1 MTLKIGGIV
10 PIVRVMRDTI
20 IQRPVSTFVRY
31 HSKRS
36 RSFKK
41 KANHKPGQVIRSKLG
56 KTLEAPKTQPKL
68 FSFGNFSGLDQPEN
82 KLKEM
87 SSNAIKNI
95 TSFESLR
102 IFPTVRSAMLEEIK
116 YGYNLKSTYI
126 KSKEELEIKPS
137 PVQIAAIRKINQ
149 PRLRN
154 VNAEKKLADKKA
166 SGQEILEDLQKSNE
180 MNRLK
185 IFTIAAETGSGKTWA
200 YLAPLLSKLKEED
213 MRVFN
218 MSEQSYADAKKTS
231 IIRSVILLPTH
242 ELVEQVYDS
251 LKRASKASIDL
262 EASVN
267 KKILQDPQYARYLS
281 LPENQTSL
289 NLNVVKWGSGD
300 SHQKLFDAGRKR
312 IDVLVTTPAK
322 IQGLAKLNNV
332 SRPFRLFNFV
342 EYCVVDEAD
351 TLMDKS
357 WIVDTTS
364 VIRRL
369 SKCKDLIF
377 CSATIPKEFK
387 KTLGKMFPD
396 EFSIINIVTPSLHK
410 IPKQINLKVI
420 DAQLSPYNGSKTRCL
435 AQALYAIHNDGTE
448 QGYVK
453 RILVFVNEK
462 RDVQPLA
469 DTLIEKFGHR
479 EEDIIGITGADN
491 ADDRLAK
498 IEPFLKP
505 AELLEE
511 DLDGSKVKVLIT
523 TDLLA
528 RGLNFNGI
536 KNVILMDL
544 PNTSVD
550 LVHRVGRT
558 GRMRQSGRVFVIIDK
573 KTGKSWIKGLPKVIK
588 KGIPL
593 G

>member
-1 MTLKIGGIV
+1 MTLKIGGII
-10 PIVRVMRDTI
+10 PIVRVMRDPM
-20 IQRPVSTFVRY
+20 IQLPVITFVRY

-41 KANHKPGQVIRSKLG
+41 KTNHKPGQVIRTKLG

-87 SSNAIKNI
+87 SSNVIKNI
-95 TSFESLR
+95 TSFDSLR
-102 IFPTVRSAMLEEIK
+102 IFPTVRAAMVEEIK
-116 YGYNLKSTYI
+116 HGYNLKSTYI
-126 KSKEELEIKPS
+126 KNKEELGIKPS
-137 PVQIAAIRKINQ
+137 PVQIAAIKKINQ

-154 VNAEKKLADKKA
+154 VNADKHGTEKKTSSNQIFD
-166 SGQEILEDLQKSNE
+166 DLKKSNE

-185 IFTIAAETGSGKTWA
+185 VFTIAAETGSGKTWA

-213 MRVFN
+213 LRVFN
-218 MSEQSYADAKKTS
+218 MSEQSYYESKKTS
-231 IIRSVILLPTH
+231 LIRSVILLPTH
-242 ELVEQVYDS
+242 ELVEQVYES
-251 LKRASKASIDL
+251 LLRASRASIDL
-262 EASVN
+262 KTSVD
-267 KKILQDPQYARYLS
+267 KKILEDAEYARYLS
-281 LPENQTSL
+281 LPENLSSL

-300 SHQKLFDAGRKR
+300 SHQKLFDAGRRR
-312 IDVLVTTPAK
+312 IDVLVTTPSK

-332 SRPFRLFNFV
+332 SRPFKLFNYV

-364 VIRRL
+364 VIRKL
-369 SKCKDLIF
+369 PKCKDLIF

-387 KTLGKMFPD
+387 KTLSKMFPD

-420 DAQLSPYNGSKTRCL
+420 DAQLAPYNGSKTRCL

-479 EEDIIGITGADN
+479 EDDVICITGADN
-491 ADDRLAK
+491 ADERLAK

-505 AELLEE
+505 ADLLEE
-511 DLDGSKVKVLIT
+511 DIDGSKIKVLVT

-528 RGLNFNGI
+528 RGLNFIGI

-573 KTGKSWIKGLPKVIK
+573 RTGKSWIKGLPKVIK

>member
-1 MTLKIGGIV
+1 MTLTVGGIF
-10 PIVRVMRDTI
+10 PIANVMRVSMFH
-20 IQRPVSTFVRY
+20 RPAIAFVRH

-41 KANHKPGQVIRSKLG
+41 KMNHKPGQVIRTKAG
-56 KTLEAPKTQPKL
+56 KQLEAPKVQPKL
-68 FSFGNFSGLDQPEN
+68 FSFGNFSGLDQPEG

-95 TSFESLR
+95 TSFDSLR
-102 IFPTVRSAMLEEIK
+102 IFPTVRAAMLEEIK
-116 YGYNLKSTYI
+116 QGYNLKSTYV
-126 KSKEELEIKPS
+126 KNKEELEIKPS

-154 VNAEKKLADKKA
+154 VNADKKA
-166 SGQEILEDLQKSNE
+166 AERKTPGNQILDELKKSNE

-185 IFTIAAETGSGKTWA
+185 VFTIAAETGSGKTWA

-213 MRVFN
+213 LRLFN
-218 MSEQSYADAKKTS
+218 MNEQSYSESKKSST
-231 IIRSVILLPTH
+231 IRSVILLPTH

-251 LKRASKASIDL
+251 IWRASRAHIDL
-262 EASVN
+262 ERSVD
-267 KKILQDPQYARYLS
+267 KKLLQDPLYSLYLS
-281 LPENQTSL
+281 IPEHLTSL

-300 SHQKLFDAGRKR
+300 SHQKLFDASRKR
-312 IDVLVTTPAK
+312 IDVLITTPAK
-322 IQGLAKLNNV
+322 IQGLAKLNNIN
-332 SRPFRLFNFV
+332 RPFKLFNFV

-364 VIRRL
+364 VIRKFSR
-369 SKCKDLIF
+369 CKDLIF

-387 KTLGKMFPD
+387 KTLSKMFPD

-469 DTLIEKFGHR
+469 DTLIEKYGHR
-479 EEDIIGITGADN
+479 EDDVVCITGSDSADE
-491 ADDRLAK
+491 RIAK

-505 AELLEE
+505 AELLED
-511 DLDGSKVKVLIT
+511 DLEGSKIKVLVT

-528 RGLNFNGI
+528 RGLNFVGI

-573 KTGKSWIKGLPKVIK
+573 RTGKSWIKGLPKVIK